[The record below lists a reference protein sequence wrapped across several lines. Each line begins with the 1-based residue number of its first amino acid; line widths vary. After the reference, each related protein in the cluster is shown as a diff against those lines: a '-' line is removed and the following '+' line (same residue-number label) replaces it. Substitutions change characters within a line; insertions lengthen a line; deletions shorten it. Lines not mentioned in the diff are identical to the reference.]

1 MKKEKWKTFVT
12 DRWKVAVAGL
22 LAALSTCFMLFIYAP
37 LELYVTN
44 QTEFWFDFYKILKA
58 VLENF
63 AIFFGL
69 NALVIL
75 LTACIAKGLCRFV
88 TAAEMVF
95 LLTLYVQGNFLVN
108 HMPPFDGTEIVWED
122 YRGENIKTAIVCIL
136 IVIVVVAAARLLGAI
151 RFRGVCMAV
160 SAGLMGILMITLVTM
175 TVTTGAYRERT
186 TYYALENGQYR
197 LSQDQNFLILL
208 LDAVDAKA
216 FEEVMDSDPDYEE
229 TFADF
234 TYYPDMVG
242 AYPWTAFSVPYILSG
257 KWYEGEGY
265 YLDYA
270 AAAVDESGLFREL
283 SERDYDI
290 ALYES
295 DPWVTSYTYQFSNM
309 VELQHEVYVWKYFRR
324 AVCKL
329 GGIRYAPF
337 FLKEYC
343 YRAIAQTQGQHNAFV
358 DERNPLYTWDLK
370 EFATHMQE
378 EEVTYQE
385 GKCFRYYHLQGGH
398 VPYLYDADLNATGDT
413 SYPVTLEAN
422 IRVIGRFLEK
432 LKQSGMYESSV
443 IIVMAD
449 HGFDPQ
455 DEVSAY
461 GRQNPLFLV
470 KGVGESHPLQTSLV
484 PAAYEDLPEAYVK
497 LMDGAAGGDIFPYKE
512 GEKRERRY
520 IFYEN
525 TNHVMQE
532 WMQTGPA
539 WDFGAYR
546 ATGVTYQRKN

>member
-75 LTACIAKGLCRFV
+75 LTACISKGLCRFV

-122 YRGENIKTAIVCIL
+122 YRGENIKTAVVCIL
-136 IVIVVVAAARLLGAI
+136 IVIAVAAAARLLGAI

-216 FEEVMDSDPDYEE
+216 FEEVMDSDPSYEE

-358 DERNPLYTWDLK
+358 DESNPLYTWDLK

-385 GKCFRYYHLQGGH
+385 RKCFRYYHLQGGH

-432 LKQSGMYESSV
+432 LKQSGMYENSV

>member
-12 DRWKVAVAGL
+12 DRWKVAAPGL
-22 LAALSTCFMLFIYAP
+22 LAAFAVCFIFFIYAP

-58 VLENF
+58 VLQNF
-63 AIFFGL
+63 ALFFGL
-69 NALVIL
+69 NVLGIL
-75 LTACIAKGLCRFV
+75 LAACISKVFCRFV
-88 TAAEMVF
+88 TAAELVV

-136 IVIVVVAAARLLGAI
+136 IAAAVVTVAKLLGAK
-151 RFRGVCMAV
+151 RFQGICMAV
-160 SAGLMGILMITLVTM
+160 SAGLSGILMITLVTM

-197 LSQDQNFLILL
+197 LSQDQNFLVLL
-208 LDAVDAKA
+208 LDAVDAKT
-216 FEEVMDSDPDYEE
+216 FEEVMDSDPAYTE

-257 KWYEGEGY
+257 KWYEGEEY

-295 DPWVTSYTYQFSNM
+295 DPWVTTYTYQFSNM
-309 VELQHEVYVWKYFRR
+309 VELQHEAYVWKYFRR
-324 AVCKL
+324 AICKL

-343 YRAIAQTQGQHNAFV
+343 YRAIVQRDFISA
-358 DERNPLYTWDLK
+358 L
-370 EFATHMQE
+370 
-378 EEVTYQE
+378 
-385 GKCFRYYHLQGGH
+385 
-398 VPYLYDADLNATGDT
+398 
-413 SYPVTLEAN
+413 
-422 IRVIGRFLEK
+422 
-432 LKQSGMYESSV
+432 LKQTLKPGN
-443 IIVMAD
+443 I
-449 HGFDPQ
+449 FK
-455 DEVSAY
+455 
-461 GRQNPLFLV
+461 L
-470 KGVGESHPLQTSLV
+470 GEILEIAHKNVETNLELSYIKDYIPYAVEFNTDNLQTATLPGTTPDMKDTNNVSIFVINKKLSTELIQSMFYV
-484 PAAYEDLPEAYVK
+484 DSTEETEDNTITNNINTSSNSISSTTTVKDDELKIELINGSGNTSKLEEAKTK
-497 LMDGAAGGDIFPYKE
+497 LEEAGFKVN
-512 GEKRERRY
+512 K
-520 IFYEN
+520 
-525 TNHVMQE
+525 
-532 WMQTGPA
+532 TGKQQK
-539 WDFGAYR
+539 
-546 ATGVTYQRKN
+546 TIS

>member
-108 HMPPFDGTEIVWED
+108 HMPPFDGTKIVWED
-122 YRGENIKTAIVCIL
+122 YRGENIKTAVVCIL
-136 IVIVVVAAARLLGAI
+136 IVIAVAAAARLLGAI

-216 FEEVMDSDPDYEE
+216 FEEVMDSDPSFEE

-358 DERNPLYTWDLK
+358 DESNPLYTWDLK

-398 VPYLYDADLNATGDT
+398 VPHLYDADLNAVGDS
-413 SYPVTLEAN
+413 SYPETLEAN
-422 IRVIGRFLEK
+422 IRVIGQFLQK
-432 LKQSGMYESSV
+432 LKQSGLYENSV
-443 IIVMAD
+443 IIVMSD

>member
-12 DRWKVAVAGL
+12 DRWKVAAPGL
-22 LAALSTCFMLFIYAP
+22 LAAFAVCFIFFIYAP

-58 VLENF
+58 VLQNF
-63 AIFFGL
+63 ALFFGL
-69 NALVIL
+69 NVLGIL
-75 LTACIAKGLCRFV
+75 LAACISKVFCRFV
-88 TAAEMVF
+88 TAAELVV

-136 IVIVVVAAARLLGAI
+136 IAAAVVTMAKLLGAK
-151 RFRGVCMAV
+151 RFQGICMAV
-160 SAGLMGILMITLVTM
+160 SAGLSGILMITLVTM

-197 LSQDQNFLILL
+197 LSQDQNFLVLL
-208 LDAVDAKA
+208 LDAVDAKT
-216 FEEVMDSDPDYEE
+216 FEEVMDSDPAYTE

-257 KWYEGEGY
+257 KWYEGEEY

-270 AAAVDESGLFREL
+270 AAAVDESGLFR
-283 SERDYDI
+283 
-290 ALYES
+290 
-295 DPWVTSYTYQFSNM
+295 
-309 VELQHEVYVWKYFRR
+309 
-324 AVCKL
+324 
-329 GGIRYAPF
+329 APF

-343 YRAIAQTQGQHNAFV
+343 YRAIVQTQGQHNAFV
-358 DERNPLYTWDLK
+358 DESNPLYTWDLK

-398 VPYLYDADLNATGDT
+398 VPFLYDADLNAVGDS
-413 SYPVTLEAN
+413 SYTETLEAN
-422 IRVIGRFLEK
+422 IRVIGQFLDK
-432 LKQSGMYESSV
+432 LKQSDLYDNSV

-455 DEVSAY
+455 NEVSAY
-461 GRQNPLFLV
+461 DRQNPLFLV

-484 PAAYEDLPEAYVK
+484 PAAYEDLQDAYVR
-497 LMDGAAGGDIFPYKE
+497 LMDGAAGDAIFPYQE

-525 TNHVMQE
+525 TEHVMYE
-532 WMQTGPA
+532 WLQTGPA
-539 WDFGAYR
+539 WDFNAYR
-546 ATGVTYQRKN
+546 ETGNKYPRKN

>member
-12 DRWKVAVAGL
+12 DRWKVAAPGL
-22 LAALSTCFMLFIYAP
+22 LAAFAVCFIFFIYAP

-58 VLENF
+58 VLQNF
-63 AIFFGL
+63 ALFFGL
-69 NALVIL
+69 NVLGIL
-75 LTACIAKGLCRFV
+75 LAACISKVFCRFV
-88 TAAEMVF
+88 TAAELVI

-136 IVIVVVAAARLLGAI
+136 IAAAVVTVAKLLGAK
-151 RFRGVCMAV
+151 RFQGICMAV
-160 SAGLMGILMITLVTM
+160 SAGLSGILMITLVTM

-197 LSQDQNFLILL
+197 LSQDQNFLVLL
-208 LDAVDAKA
+208 LDAVDAKT
-216 FEEVMDSDPDYEE
+216 FEEVMDSDPAYTE

-257 KWYEGEGY
+257 KWYEGEEY

-309 VELQHEVYVWKYFRR
+309 VELQHEAYVWKYFRR
-324 AVCKL
+324 AICKL

-343 YRAIAQTQGQHNAFV
+343 YRAIVQTQGQHNAFV
-358 DERNPLYTWDLK
+358 DESNPLYTWDLK

-398 VPYLYDADLNATGDT
+398 VPFLYDADLNAVGDS
-413 SYPVTLEAN
+413 SYTETLEAN
-422 IRVIGRFLEK
+422 IRVIGQFLDK
-432 LKQSGMYESSV
+432 LKQSDLYDNSV

-455 DEVSAY
+455 NEVSAY
-461 GRQNPLFLV
+461 DRQNPLFLV

-484 PAAYEDLPEAYVK
+484 PAAYEDLQDAYVR
-497 LMDGAAGGDIFPYKE
+497 LMDGAAGDAIFPYQE

-525 TNHVMQE
+525 TEHVMYE
-532 WMQTGPA
+532 WLQTGPA
-539 WDFGAYR
+539 WDFNAYR
-546 ATGVTYQRKN
+546 ETGNKYPRKN

>member
-1 MKKEKWKTFVT
+1 MKKDRVKRFLIERGKT
-12 DRWKVAVAGL
+12 AIPGL
-22 LAALSTCFMLFIYAP
+22 LTAFATCFMLFIYAP

-44 QTEFWFDFYKILKA
+44 QIEFWFDFYKILKA

-63 AIFFGL
+63 AVFFAV
-69 NALVIL
+69 NAFVML
-75 LTACIAKGLCRFV
+75 LAAGISKALCRIF
-88 TAAEMVF
+88 TGMELAA

-108 HMPPFDGTEIVWED
+108 HMPPFDGTEIIWED

-136 IVIVVVAAARLLGAI
+136 ITAVIAVAAKLLGTK
-151 RFRGVCMAV
+151 RFQGICMAV
-160 SAGLMGILMITLVTM
+160 SAGLGGILLFTLVTIIL
-175 TVTTGAYRERT
+175 TTGAYRERT
-186 TYYALENGQYR
+186 TYYALENGQYQ

-216 FEEVMDSDPDYEE
+216 FEEVMDSDPAYEE

-242 AYPWTAFSVPYILSG
+242 AYPWTAYSVPYILSG
-257 KWYEGEGY
+257 KWYDGDQY

-324 AVCKL
+324 AICKL

-343 YRAIAQTQGQHNAFV
+343 YRAISQTQGQHNAFV
-358 DERNPLYTWDLK
+358 DESNPLYTWDLK
-370 EFATHMQE
+370 EFAAHMQE
-378 EEVTYQE
+378 EEVTYQD

-398 VPYLYDADLNATGDT
+398 VPFLYDADLNAVGDADY
-413 SYPVTLEAN
+413 SETLEAN
-422 IRVIGRFLEK
+422 IRVIDRFLQK
-432 LKQSGMYESSV
+432 LKRSGVYDNSI

-461 GRQNPLFLV
+461 DRQNPLFLV

-484 PAAYEDLPEAYVK
+484 PAAYEDLPDAYVK
-497 LMDGAAGGDIFPYKE
+497 LMNGAAGGDIFPYKE

-525 TNHVMQE
+525 TNHIMYE

-546 ATGVTYQRKN
+546 ATGVSYQRNN

>member
-75 LTACIAKGLCRFV
+75 LTACISKGLCRFV

>member
-1 MKKEKWKTFVT
+1 MRKNQWKTFVK
-12 DRWKVAVAGL
+12 DRWKTATAGL
-22 LAALSTCFMLFIYAP
+22 LVAFSTCFMLFIYAP

-63 AIFFGL
+63 ALFFAVNVLG
-69 NALVIL
+69 IL
-75 LTACIAKGLCRFV
+75 LMACLSKALCRIV
-88 TAAEMVF
+88 TAVELVM

-108 HMPPFDGTEIVWED
+108 HMPPFDGTEIVWEN
-122 YRGENIKTAIVCIL
+122 YRGENIKTAVVCSL
-136 IVIVVVAAARLLGAI
+136 IALVVAAAAKMAGEK
-151 RFRGVCMAV
+151 RFRGICMAV
-160 SAGLMGILMITLVTM
+160 SAGLGGMLLFTLVTI

-197 LSQDQNFLILL
+197 LSRNQNFLILL

-216 FEEVMDSDPDYEE
+216 FEEVMDSDPAYEE

-257 KWYEGEGY
+257 KWYEGEEY

-324 AVCKL
+324 AICKL

-343 YRAIAQTQGQHNAFV
+343 YRAITQTQGQHHAFV
-358 DERNPLYTWDLK
+358 DESNPLYTWDLR

-378 EEVTYQE
+378 EAVTYQE
-385 GKCFRYYHLQGGH
+385 ENCFRYYHLQGGH
-398 VPYLYDADLNATGDT
+398 VPFLYDADLNAVGDS
-413 SYPVTLEAN
+413 SYTETLEAN
-422 IRVIGRFLEK
+422 IRVIGQFLQK
-432 LKQSGMYESSV
+432 LKQSEMYDNSV

-461 GRQNPLFLV
+461 DRQNPLFLV
-470 KGVGESHPLQTSLV
+470 KGVGESHPLQTSLI
-484 PAAYEDLPEAYVK
+484 PAAYEDLQDAYVK
-497 LMDGAAGGDIFPYKE
+497 LMDGAAGDEIFPYRE
-512 GEKRERRY
+512 GDKRERRY

-525 TNHVMQE
+525 TNHTMYE
-532 WMQTGPA
+532 WLQTGPA
-539 WDFGAYR
+539 WDFGAYH
-546 ATGVTYQRKN
+546 ATGVTYPRKN

>member
-12 DRWKVAVAGL
+12 DRWKVAAPGL
-22 LAALSTCFMLFIYAP
+22 LAAFAVCFIFFIYAP

-58 VLENF
+58 VLQNF
-63 AIFFGL
+63 ALFFGL
-69 NALVIL
+69 NVLGIL
-75 LTACIAKGLCRFV
+75 LAACISKVFCRFV
-88 TAAEMVF
+88 TAAELVV

-136 IVIVVVAAARLLGAI
+136 IAAAVVTMAKLLGAK
-151 RFRGVCMAV
+151 RFQGICMAV
-160 SAGLMGILMITLVTM
+160 SAGLSGILMITLVTM

-197 LSQDQNFLILL
+197 LSQDQNFLVLL
-208 LDAVDAKA
+208 LDAVDAKT
-216 FEEVMDSDPDYEE
+216 FEEVMDSDPAYTE

-257 KWYEGEGY
+257 KWYEGEEY

-295 DPWVTSYTYQFSNM
+295 DPWVTSYT
-309 VELQHEVYVWKYFRR
+309 E
-324 AVCKL
+324 
-329 GGIRYAPF
+329 
-337 FLKEYC
+337 
-343 YRAIAQTQGQHNAFV
+343 
-358 DERNPLYTWDLK
+358 
-370 EFATHMQE
+370 
-378 EEVTYQE
+378 
-385 GKCFRYYHLQGGH
+385 
-398 VPYLYDADLNATGDT
+398 
-413 SYPVTLEAN
+413 TLEAN
-422 IRVIGRFLEK
+422 IRVIGQFLDK
-432 LKQSGMYESSV
+432 LKQSDLYDNSV

-455 DEVSAY
+455 NEVSAY
-461 GRQNPLFLV
+461 DRQNPLFLV

-484 PAAYEDLPEAYVK
+484 PAAYEDLQDAYVR
-497 LMDGAAGGDIFPYKE
+497 LMDGAAGDAIFPYQE

-525 TNHVMQE
+525 TEHVMYE
-532 WMQTGPA
+532 WLQTGPA
-539 WDFGAYR
+539 WDFNAYR
-546 ATGVTYQRKN
+546 ETGNKYPRKN

>member
-1 MKKEKWKTFVT
+1 MKKGKWKTFVT

-122 YRGENIKTAIVCIL
+122 YRGENIKTAVVCIL
-136 IVIVVVAAARLLGAI
+136 IVIAVAAAARLLGVI

-216 FEEVMDSDPDYEE
+216 FEEVMDSDPSYEE

-358 DERNPLYTWDLK
+358 DESNPLYTWDLK

-432 LKQSGMYESSV
+432 LKQSGMYENSV

-532 WMQTGPA
+532 RMQTGPA